1 MRWQNI
7 ILLGALCCVVLP
19 WGEVRAAP
27 TIDAQTV
34 WVHTNIE
41 RYKAGLPL
49 LGQDPQLAIVA
60 ERKMRDLFTRQY
72 FAHDA
77 PTGEDVSDLAD
88 DAGYEYLTV
97 GENLAL
103 GDFRSSKAVVDAW
116 MKSPGHRAN
125 ILSRKFSEIGIAA
138 GRSTYEG
145 NTAWIVVQSF
155 GLPRTSCPPI
165 DENDAA
171 ALQTLETRLAML
183 ERILLVREQV
193 LDDARSASRSV
204 YNQAAARYNTAAT
217 LYNTA
222 VERYQALADDYNTAV
237 DAFNACLE
245 ARTSV

>member
-1 MRWQNI
+1 MRVPW
-7 ILLGALCCVVLP
+7 LLLLSVTCALVLP
-19 WGEVRAAP
+19 VGQLHAAP
-27 TIDAQTV
+27 AIDAKAV

-41 RYKAGLPL
+41 RYRAGLPL
-49 LGQDPQLAIVA
+49 LGQDPQLAAVA

-88 DAGYEYLTV
+88 DAGYAYLAV

-103 GDFRSSKAVVDAW
+103 GDFRSSKDVVDAW
-116 MKSPGHRAN
+116 MESPGHRAN

-145 NTAWIVVQSF
+145 TTAWIVVQSF

-165 DENDAA
+165 DEDDAA
-171 ALQTLETRLAML
+171 ALQTLETRLTML
-183 ERILLVREQV
+183 ERVLLVREQA
-193 LDDARSASRSV
+193 LDDARRASRRA
-204 YNQAAARYNTAAT
+204 YNDAAARYNTVAA
-217 LYNTA
+217 LYNST
-222 VERYQALADDYNTAV
+222 VERYRALADEYNTAV

-245 ARTSV
+245 ARTSA